1 METKA
6 CYALGLDIGG
16 SSIKWALVSHS
27 ARDKPRVIETGI
39 RPIKE
44 SRMPEDVITEL
55 ADITRT
61 ARHAHGVLTSIGVGI
76 PGMFEAATGI
86 PTLLPNFPSAWIGY
100 HFRSAVT
107 RRLEQPIVLVNDA
120 KAFSIAESVVG
131 AAVDQSLVVCVVL
144 GTGVGGGVVQNG
156 ALVTGKGS
164 AGELGH
170 LTVEMDGPPCGCG
183 NNGCVES
190 FAGAAAISSFAGQ
203 PSAHDAFQAAQRG
216 DSQAQAAIDRA
227 IRAIGADWQMCS

>member
-1 METKA
+1 MAAGRGPLHRDPLPVTRSSGHIGDGRWHSWRHDPVPCSGGCARCDRSAVMETKA
-6 CYALGLDIGG
+6 CYALGRDIGG

-39 RPIKE
+39 RPIKK

-55 ADITRT
+55 ADIPRT
-61 ARHAHGVLTSIGVGI
+61 TRHAHGALTSIGVGI

-86 PTLLPNFPSAWIGY
+86 PTLLPNFPGAWVGY
-100 HFRSAVT
+100 HLPPPGT
-107 RRLEQPIVLVNDA
+107 RRLEQPIVPVNDA
-120 KAFSIAESVVG
+120 KAFSFAESVVG

-164 AGELGH
+164 
-170 LTVEMDGPPCGCG
+170 
-183 NNGCVES
+183 
-190 FAGAAAISSFAGQ
+190 
-203 PSAHDAFQAAQRG
+203 
-216 DSQAQAAIDRA
+216 
-227 IRAIGADWQMCS
+227 